1 MSHPGAPQ
9 QPGALDPKAAA
20 WFRTVDKD
28 NSGRITAEELQQAL
42 SSGNWQKFDISCCR
56 MMIRMFDKD
65 GSDTVDLNEFGALF
79 NYVNSWIGVFTK
91 YDTNKSSS
99 IDAKEL
105 QQAFAE
111 MGYRLSAGFAD
122 NVVKKYDLQKSGQIT
137 VDAFILSCIQ
147 LQNLTN
153 AFRARDTAMRGN
165 IQIGFEDFL
174 ATCFNCTA

>member
-1 MSHPGAPQ
+1 MANYPGQ
-9 QPGALDPKAAA
+9 QPSGGLDPKAAT
-20 WFRTVDKD
+20 WFRTVDRD
-28 NSGRITAEELQQAL
+28 NSGRITAQELQQAL

-65 GSDTVDLNEFGALF
+65 GNDTVDINEFGHLF
-79 NYVNSWIGVFTK
+79 NYVNAWISAFQK

-99 IDAKEL
+99 VDAKEL

-111 MGYRLSAGFAD
+111 MGYRLSPAFAES
-122 NVVKKYDLQKSGQIT
+122 VLKKYDVNKSGQIT
-137 VDAFILSCIQ
+137 VDHFILSCIQ

-153 AFRARDTAMRGN
+153 AFRARDSAMKGM

-174 ATCFNCTA
+174 STCFKCTA